1 MEEPTRDIQ
10 LRTLQIDS
18 RNDHAA
24 VIALVE
30 KRVFVRLAPSSERL
44 ELAMT
49 RHQISRTEQRA
60 DGFFTR
66 GSVRPMIG
74 IQAGTS
80 EPQREK
86 VFFMSSI
93 AVPKIFVIFLRS
105 VYATFS
111 LASLLWYGCLISLV
125 ATRA

>member
-24 VIALVE
+24 VIAPVE
-30 KRVFVRLAPSSERL
+30 KRVIVWLALSSERL

-60 DGFFTR
+60 VGFFTR

-74 IQAGTS
+74 IEVGTS

-86 VFFMSSI
+86 PFIVSCI
-93 AVPKIFVIFLRS
+93 AVPKIF
-105 VYATFS
+105 
-111 LASLLWYGCLISLV
+111 
-125 ATRA
+125 

>member
-1 MEEPTRDIQ
+1 MEELTWDIQ

-30 KRVFVRLAPSSERL
+30 KRVFVRLALSSERL

-80 EPQREK
+80 EPEREK
-86 VFFMSSI
+86 MFLVSCI
-93 AVPKIFVIFLRS
+93 AVPKIL
-105 VYATFS
+105 
-111 LASLLWYGCLISLV
+111 
-125 ATRA
+125 